1 MTMEQSVPK
10 RRHIK
15 FRRRGNYPE
24 ESIQTTWNVVYVLYM
39 NNYDMYSKLQKFQLC
54 VCETI

>member
-15 FRRRGNYPE
+15 FRLRVITQNKACEIKIDLGGMQYE
-24 ESIQTTWNVVYVLYM
+24 VVIQWVKVAESNDL
-39 NNYDMYSKLQKFQLC
+39 NDLL
-54 VCETI
+54 